1 MAIQADECRA
11 TPDRKPRQDPVLIP
25 DGRSSIAEEIK
36 IIGVPLYPDARARER
51 PIEDLE
57 DYRSGR
63 RLSHKGMASYKSH
76 KSAASTSWPR
86 GCSRVS
92 RQSTAWPERFDL
104 PRKVS
109 LCVPD
114 KNRSAAGICATAST
128 TRRSAT
134 RFAGSSALH
143 KHEPRLTQPEI
154 L

>member
-63 RLSHKGMASYKSH
+63 HAEALRGSLDPRLCI
-76 KSAASTSWPR
+76 STSR
-86 GCSRVS
+86 
-92 RQSTAWPERFDL
+92 A
-104 PRKVS
+104 
-109 LCVPD
+109 
-114 KNRSAAGICATAST
+114 
-128 TRRSAT
+128 
-134 RFAGSSALH
+134 
-143 KHEPRLTQPEI
+143 
-154 L
+154 